1 MTSPSLRVE
10 RVRHPLKMRQLTV
23 ARVEPLA
30 GGLLA
35 RITFTGEDLH
45 DFVTASFDDHVKVF
59 FPPQPGLALAL
70 PEIGPDGLR
79 FAQDQPRPA
88 ARDYTPR
95 SFDREARELVLD
107 FVLHG
112 DGPAGS
118 WAAQARPG
126 QVLGIGGPRG
136 SFVVPLAFDWH
147 VLIGDETALPAIA
160 RRLEELPETA
170 QALVVI
176 EIPSHANRLALPSR
190 ARAEVRWLARDAG
203 DPGLAEAAAA
213 LRLPPGEG
221 YVWVAAESAVAKAVR
236 IAMVERHGIDKS
248 RIRAASYW
256 KRGAAAVHESHD
268 D

>member
-1 MTSPSLRVE
+1 MSQTDLRVE
-10 RVRHPLKMRQLTV
+10 RVRHPLKMRELTV
-23 ARVEPLA
+23 ARVETLA

-35 RITFTGEDLH
+35 RITFTGDGLR
-45 DFVTASFDDHVKVF
+45 DFVSASFDDHVKVF
-59 FPPQPGLALAL
+59 FPADPSQPPAL

-79 FAQDQPRPA
+79 FPEGAPRPA

-95 SFDREARELVLD
+95 RYDAAARELVLD

-112 DGPAGS
+112 DGPAGA

-126 QVLGIGGPRG
+126 QKLGIGGPRG

-147 VLIGDETALPAIA
+147 VLIGDETALPAIS
-160 RRLEELPETA
+160 RRLEELPGQA
-170 QALVVI
+170 QAIVLI
-176 EIPSHANRLALPSR
+176 EVPSVRNQMPLACR
-190 ARAEVRWLARDAG
+190 ARAQVRWLPRDEG
-203 DPGLAEAAAA
+203 GPGLAQAAAG
-213 LRLPPGEG
+213 LRLPAGEG
-221 YVWVAAESAVAKAVR
+221 YVWVAAESAVAREVRAV
-236 IAMVERHGIDKS
+236 MVERHGIDKS